1 MPEFSYKVRAQNGA
15 VMEGIIEAAEQ
26 RAAIDKLRGQK
37 YIILEIQESQKGFL
51 DQIIKGFG
59 VRSTVKS
66 KDLVLFS
73 RQLSTLVSAGVP
85 IVQGLSILIE
95 QVEDK
100 TFKNIVEKIQ
110 EDIESGQS
118 IADAL
123 KKHPNAFTEL
133 YVSMIRA
140 GELGGILDV
149 ILERLSAYLEAAE
162 TLKGKVKSA
171 MIYPAVVAIIASV
184 VTLFLLT
191 MVIPTFKE
199 IFESFGAE
207 LPIITQF
214 LIDLSDFL
222 REKIIWVILFPIALF
237 FAFKKFKKTEY
248 GTRKVDELSLKI
260 PMFGLL
266 LKKVAIAKFSRTF
279 GTLIKSG
286 VPILQAL
293 DTVAK
298 TSGNKVIEEAILKA
312 REAIREGERIADP
325 LRKSSIF
332 PPMVIQMIA
341 VGEETGNLD
350 TMLSKIADF
359 YDQEVDVAVKGLT
372 SMIEPI
378 IIVVMGVIIGSIVI
392 AMFMPMFE
400 LGNLASQ
407 AG

>member
-1 MPEFSYKVRAQNGA
+1 MAEFSYKAKAPNGT

-26 RAAIDKLRGQK
+26 RAAVDKLRGQK
-37 YIILEIQESQKGFL
+37 YIILEINEAKKSAIDQFIKSLGF
-51 DQIIKGFG
+51 KPK
-59 VRSTVKS
+59 VKS

-95 QVEDK
+95 QIENKV
-100 TFKNIVEKIQ
+100 FKNIVEKIQ

-118 IADAL
+118 IADSL
-123 KKHPNAFTEL
+123 KKHPNAFTDL
-133 YVSMIRA
+133 YVAMIRA
-140 GELGGILDV
+140 GEMGGILDV
-149 ILERLSAYLEAAE
+149 ILERLSSYLEGAE
-162 TLKGKVKSA
+162 ALKGKVKGA
-171 MIYPAVVAIIASV
+171 MVYPIVVGLIAGV

-191 MVIPTFKE
+191 VVIPTFKE

-207 LPIITQF
+207 LPLITQF

-222 REKIIWVILFPIALF
+222 RKWIIAVILVPIGLF
-237 FAFKKFKKTEY
+237 IGFKQFRKTPFGNY
-248 GTRKVDELSLKI
+248 KTDEIALKI
-260 PMFGLL
+260 PVFGIL
-266 LKKVAIAKFSRTF
+266 LKKVAVAKFTRTF

-298 TSGNKVIEEAILKA
+298 TSGNKVIEKAILEA

-325 LRKSSIF
+325 LRRSAIF
-332 PPMVIQMIA
+332 PPMVIQMIS

-350 TMLSKIADF
+350 TMLSKISDF
-359 YDQEVDVAVKGLT
+359 YDQEVDNAVKGLT

-378 IIVVMGVIIGSIVI
+378 IIVVMGVVIGSIVI

-407 AG
+407 G